1 MGAPAPHVEGMRVK
15 GRASQ
20 KTCSLT
26 AKPASWDGKARK
38 GVGIEGSAVA
48 EAQRLVMTDCVL
60 ELLEQCLTEP

>member
-1 MGAPAPHVEGMRVK
+1 MGAPAPRVESMRVK

-20 KTCSLT
+20 KTCLT